1 MKAMTTTQQPTH
13 TDHAASQQPAVDPFE
28 GVACSPDGIPLTVLK
43 VLQRPDAFQLF
54 LDVLLAEIGD
64 NPTLRMRAHFLLMWG
79 LAHGQYRLPDDAPSS
94 RATTPPSSASP
105 SPDDRA
111 AGAERLAA
119 RRQADEQ
126 HMAARRHAHEQA
138 LVALDDNDDVPVD
151 YGDVLHIM
159 TALQR
164 AIAAVDPYVA
174 GDMAGPYPDEYACF
188 VDLANDARTLAALAQ
203 AVAAREVRHAR
214 RTETETAAD

>member
-1 MKAMTTTQQPTH
+1 MTTTQQPTH

-126 HMAARRHAHEQA
+126 HMAARRHAH
-138 LVALDDNDDVPVD
+138 P
-151 YGDVLHIM
+151 
-159 TALQR
+159 
-164 AIAAVDPYVA
+164 
-174 GDMAGPYPDEYACF
+174 
-188 VDLANDARTLAALAQ
+188 DARPRYTASTSHTGATGYGAGHTGDRPGRR
-203 AVAAREVRHAR
+203 AAARRSPRYA
-214 RTETETAAD
+214 